1 MNELK
6 KSNDQKSETISHDS
20 DTVEIMMNESRTSNN
35 HYDSDT
41 VEIMTNESRTSN
53 NHYDSD
59 TVEIINESRTSNNQ
73 KSESISYESDSD
85 SSVVYKFVEDIL
97 LSRAKELTNSNRLER
112 KDESPVELF
121 KVNTETI
128 MMPPKTNKRK
138 VSNLK

>member
-35 HYDSDT
+35 
-41 VEIMTNESRTSN
+41 
-53 NHYDSD
+53 
-59 TVEIINESRTSNNQ
+59 Q

-85 SSVVYKFVEDIL
+85 NSVVYKFVENIL
-97 LSRAKELTNSNRLER
+97 LSRAKERTNLNRLER
-112 KDESPVELF
+112 KDESPVELS
-121 KVNTETI
+121 KVNTEKI
-128 MMPPKTNKRK
+128 MPPKTNKRK